1 MSSAKPND
9 PEGYPKPY
17 LVLMATDRHKVQHE
31 TQNKGGRKF
40 DTEKQTEVEM
50 RLTPISQ
57 PEDGNLGFTGGRMR
71 LKATGDDEFPLS
83 KWKLE
88 AGKYKLGLIGTI
100 HFKYINHNGEPAVF
114 EEAQVDLTFMLEV
127 EENKNSPIEED
138 SDSSS
143 LQAYYTEAELR

>member
-1 MSSAKPND
+1 MPS
-9 PEGYPKPY
+9 EGHILRNSEKDYVKEEDKKYP
-17 LVLMATDRHKVQHE
+17 LNVF
-31 TQNKGGRKF
+31 GRKF